1 MMSDKSEITIAEKLE
16 QLREL
21 VVWFESDGFSIEQA
35 LDKFAEAEKLAK
47 TIDEDLSVFKNK
59 ITVLKKDFSTE

>member
-1 MMSDKSEITIAEKLE
+1 MSDQNNITIADKLA
-16 QLREL
+16 QLNQL
-21 VVWFESDGFSIEQA
+21 VVWFESDEFSIEEA

-47 TIDEDLSVFKNK
+47 TIDDELTVFKNK